1 VRRPTLPA
9 PLTPLIA
16 AALLSLASPTVATV
30 GAQGTTTAPPAT
42 SAQAPPPNPGVEPT
56 GLGGHVENDPIR
68 CWTRTSAGAVRIGET
83 FTVTLT
89 CAVIESDLVQVV
101 PDESKLG
108 VAVVQMT
115 PFEVAGGFH
124 PADIKTNSR
133 RFFQYDYN
141 VRMINPD
148 AIGTDVPIPLMQVT
162 YRVNSRIAGNQ
173 QMQGRELT
181 YVLPPMWVKVLSV
194 VPQDATDIRDT
205 DEASF
210 SRVEQIAFR
219 AGALQI
225 VGTTLVVLGGVM
237 TLLALISIARR
248 AARQAKGPQERL
260 LSRPALMRL
269 AVRELSAAQQ
279 EGIASGWTDAALSRT
294 AGALRLAAA
303 GATDRPISQQVVEAE
318 VTAGDGR
325 FVISRL
331 GRVKRTAVSAA
342 VTSDDIDRALRRI
355 PEGSSKRQFL
365 EELQQTLRALSAA
378 QYSRPGADRS
388 GVDTIVNKALELARQ
403 VRSQLSRPREW
414 LRRLTARVPLL
425 QRHA

>member
-1 VRRPTLPA
+1 MRRPTL
-9 PLTPLIA
+9 
-16 AALLSLASPTVATV
+16 AALLTPFVLVALPGAASTAAGTVA
-30 GAQGTTTAPPAT
+30 AQGSAALPAA
-42 SAQAPPPNPGVEPT
+42 SAQAPPNPSAAPAD
-56 GLGGHVENDPIR
+56 LGGNVENDPIR
-68 CWTRTSAGAVRIGET
+68 CWARTSSGAVRIGET

-89 CAVIESDLVQVV
+89 CAVIETDLVQVV

-108 VAVVQMT
+108 VAVMQMT

-141 VRMINPD
+141 IRMINPD

-173 QMQGRELT
+173 QMQGREMT

-205 DEASF
+205 DDASF
-210 SRVEQIAFR
+210 SRVEQISFR
-219 AGALQI
+219 AGVLQI
-225 VGTTLVVLGGVM
+225 VATTLMVLGGVM

-248 AARQAKGPQERL
+248 AAKQAKGPQERL

-269 AVRELSAAQQ
+269 AVRELSSAQQ
-279 EGIASGWTDAALSRT
+279 EGIASGWSDAALSRA

-303 GATDRPISQQVVEAE
+303 GATDRVISQQVVESD
-318 VTAGDGR
+318 VTASDGR
-325 FVISRL
+325 FVVSRL

-342 VTSDDIDRALRRI
+342 VTGVDIDRALRRA
-355 PEGSSKRQFL
+355 PEGSSRRQLL
-365 EELQQTLRALSAA
+365 EELKQTMAALSAA
-378 QYSRPGADRS
+378 QYSRPGADRN

-403 VRSQLSRPREW
+403 VRSHVSWPREW
-414 LRRLTARVPLL
+414 LRRFTARVPLL

>member
-1 VRRPTLPA
+1 MRRPTLA
-9 PLTPLIA
+9 VLLTPLTLAGLVIA
-16 AALLSLASPTVATV
+16 TSRTAVA
-30 GAQGTTTAPPAT
+30 AQGTAASPPA
-42 SAQAPPPNPGVEPT
+42 SAQAPPSNPGVAPT
-56 GLGGHVENDPIR
+56 DLGGHVENDPIR
-68 CWTRTSAGAVRIGET
+68 CWSRTSAGAVRIGET

-89 CAVIESDLVQVV
+89 CAVIETDLVQVV

-108 VAVVQMT
+108 IAVVQMT

-124 PADIKTNSR
+124 PADIGTNGR

-173 QMQGRELT
+173 QMQGREMT

-210 SRVEQIAFR
+210 SRAEQISFR
-219 AGALQI
+219 AGVLQI
-225 VGTTLVVLGGVM
+225 IATTLMVLGGVM

-248 AARQAKGPQERL
+248 AAKQAKGPQERL
-260 LSRPALMRL
+260 LGRPALMRL

-279 EGIASGWTDAALSRT
+279 EGIASGWSDAALSRV

-303 GATDRPISQQVVEAE
+303 GASDRRISQHVVESE
-318 VTAGDGR
+318 VTAGEGR

-331 GRVKRTAVSAA
+331 GRVKRTAVSAT
-342 VTSDDIDRALRRI
+342 VTSEDLDRALRRT
-355 PEGSSKRQFL
+355 PEGSSRRQLL

-378 QYSRPGADRS
+378 QYSRPGGDRS
-388 GVDTIVNKALELARQ
+388 GVDAIVNKALELARQ
-403 VRSQLSRPREW
+403 VRSQLSWPREW

>member
-1 VRRPTLPA
+1 MTRSTLAATLTRLTLAAGLVSVHPA
-9 PLTPLIA
+9 DGA
-16 AALLSLASPTVATV
+16 
-30 GAQGTTTAPPAT
+30 AQGT
-42 SAQAPPPNPGVEPT
+42 SAPPPPVAPRSAPSNPGAAPAT
-56 GLGGHVENDPIR
+56 LGGNVENDPIR

-89 CAVIESDLVQVV
+89 CAVIETDLVQVV

-115 PFEVAGGFH
+115 PFEVAGGYH
-124 PADIKTNSR
+124 PQDIKTNSR

-173 QMQGRELT
+173 QMQGREMS
-181 YVLPPMWVKVLSV
+181 YVLPPMWVKVMSV
-194 VPQDATDIRDT
+194 VPQDAMDIRDT
-205 DEASF
+205 DDASF
-210 SRVEQIAFR
+210 ARVERISDR
-219 AGALQI
+219 AGVLQ
-225 VGTTLVVLGGVM
+225 VGAVTLMVLGGVM
-237 TLLALISIARR
+237 TLIGLISIARR
-248 AARQAKGPQERL
+248 ATKHTTGPQERF

-279 EGIASGWTDAALSRT
+279 EGMAGGWSDAALSRA

-303 GATDRPISQQVVEAE
+303 GAADRPISQRTVDAD
-318 VTAGDGR
+318 TIAADGR
-325 FVISRL
+325 FVISRM
-331 GRVKRTAVSAA
+331 GRFKRTAISAA
-342 VTSDDIDRALRRI
+342 VTGDDLDRALRRA
-355 PEGSSKRQFL
+355 PDGSARRQLL

-378 QYSRPGADRS
+378 QYSRPGTDRS
-388 GVDTIVNKALELARQ
+388 GIDTLVNKALDLARQ
-403 VRSQLSRPREW
+403 VRSQRSWPREW
-414 LRRLTARVPLL
+414 LRRLTARVPML